1 MAQYFKTVSN
11 IFPHQNFLLFLSC
24 VCLFS
29 LDVLSFT
36 LTLNQLSS
44 IIQGSLFLLLP
55 RWLPYGCYFPLLLPI
70 NTSFHFFSSVYLSS
84 TKLVFICQFRLF
96 FLQAASLI
104 LSCDNLILHEP
115 TLVIFPPSLI
125 SPLSIFHQLFP
136 FIFFASFLPAI
147 VLVIFFCQLFLLI

>member
-11 IFPHQNFLLFLSC
+11 IFPHHNFLLFLSC

-55 RWLPYGCYFPLLLPI
+55 RWLPYGCYFPSLFPI